1 MSTVTP
7 FEGWGGAPF
16 SDNGYYQPPGFRGLS
31 LPSPPCSSTTEE
43 WLKRYLSLS
52 AGALALVVLAGCND
66 DRTTGPAGQAAFT
79 RYVAMGTSLSMGVQ
93 SDGVVYFSQQA
104 DWTKLLAHQAFAS
117 YSQPLIAAPGC
128 FSPLIAP
135 LQLSRRLSALS
146 ASARQDT
153 SGVDTACVAL
163 GAYTLPTNDVGIDGA
178 NTYDALFV
186 TPETASVEGVKRRRQ
201 YRLVLPPRKS
211 QVTAMMQQNPT
222 LVSVE
227 FGANEALGAATGL
240 LVPRAAYRGAASVG
254 TFVPNA
260 VWQPVYDA
268 LIDSVK
274 KTGAKVLLVGVPK
287 TTGFVSIRT
296 GDELYEDRA
305 AFQNFGVI
313 ISPDC
318 QASPN
323 VIFVPIKVLDAIG
336 AAQATGTAQTLSCT
350 DSPGSQDNI
359 LTPADIQLIDGVIDG
374 MNNHIGSVA
383 QSNGW
388 AYLDMSAVW
397 AQWVARRGPFSV
409 VQLLGCVRPYGQFTS
424 LDGVH
429 PNVQGYQEMAN
440 AAAAVLNAT
449 YGFAIPPNPVD
460 VLTSTCP

>member
-1 MSTVTP
+1 M
-7 FEGWGGAPF
+7 
-16 SDNGYYQPPGFRGLS
+16 
-31 LPSPPCSSTTEE
+31 
-43 WLKRYLSLS
+43 KRYLSLS

-79 RYVAMGTSLSMGVQ
+79 RYVAIGTSLSMGVQ

-104 DWTKLLAHQAFAS
+104 DWTKQLAHQAFAS
-117 YSQPLIAAPGC
+117 FSQPLIAAPGC

-135 LQLSRRLSALS
+135 LQFSRRLSGLS
-146 ASARQDT
+146 AAASQAT
-153 SGVDTACVAL
+153 NPADTACVAL
-163 GAYTLPTNDVGIDGA
+163 GTYTLPTNDVGIDGA
-178 NTYDALFV
+178 NAYDALYV

-227 FGANEALGAATGL
+227 LGANEALGAASGL
-240 LVPRAAYRGAASVG
+240 LIPRTAYRGVGFASG
-254 TFVPNA
+254 TYIPNN

-274 KTGAKVLLVGVPK
+274 KTGAKVLLVGAPK
-287 TTGFVSIRT
+287 TTGFVSVRT
-296 GDELYEDRA
+296 GDELYQDRA
-305 AFQNFGVI
+305 AFQARGVI
-313 ISPDC
+313 IAADC
-318 QASPN
+318 QASAN
-323 VIFVPIKVLDAIG
+323 VIFVPIKVLNALG

-350 DSPGSQDNI
+350 DTPGAQDNI
-359 LTPADIQLIDGVIDG
+359 LTPADVQLIDGVIDG
-374 MNNHIGSVA
+374 MNNHISSVA

-388 AYLDMSAVW
+388 AYMDMSAVW

-409 VQLLGCVRPYGQFTS
+409 AQLLSCVRPYGQFTS
-424 LDGVH
+424 LDGIH

-440 AAAAVLNAT
+440 AAAAALNAT
-449 YGFAIPPNPVD
+449 YGFAIPPNTVN